1 MAQPLSNRSF
11 PTPSQNARIRRM
23 EDRSLGAILMEQT
36 ALSEEQLQQG
46 LVVQREKG
54 IKLGEALV
62 QLKYLRSEDIL
73 KALSFQLGFPYEGRI
88 DADAID
94 PELVDDLPIN
104 FAKENEVLPLLRE
117 SGTLK
122 VAMADPSNFQ
132 ALDDLRLLYHCNIE
146 ACIAGSYEIVNAINA
161 VYNKTTDKGDQA
173 IDELGGNV
181 DEIAQDFDEPID
193 LLDASD
199 EAPIIRLV
207 NSLLFRAVKQKASDI
222 HVEPFERDLVI
233 RFRIDG
239 VLYDVTHPPK
249 RAQNSI
255 ISRIK
260 IMAGLNIA
268 EKRLPQDGRIRIKIA
283 GKDIDIRV
291 STIPTA
297 FGESVVMRLL
307 DKSKVLLDLD
317 TLGFI
322 GQNLSNLKEVIHK
335 PHGMILV
342 TGPTGSGKSTTL
354 YAALSKINS
363 DELKIITV
371 EDPVE
376 YQLPGINQMQVN
388 PKIDLTFATGLRAF
402 LRQDP
407 DVIMV
412 GEIRDRETA
421 EVAIQASLTG
431 HLVMSTLHT
440 NDAAASITRLIDMGV
455 EPFLVSSSL
464 LCVLAQRLVRSVCH
478 ECARKYTPDEAELKQ
493 LGLTEADLKG
503 RQFYRPVGCP
513 HCLET
518 GYSGRTGIHEV
529 LMVNDAVRAEV
540 MKGSDASIIKRV
552 AVQSGMRS
560 MREDAAQKV
569 LSGITTVEEVLRVTR
584 EDDETADAHPVA

>member
-1 MAQPLSNRSF
+1 
-11 PTPSQNARIRRM
+11 M
-23 EDRSLGAILMEQT
+23 EDKSLGAILMESSSLT
-36 ALSEEQLQQG
+36 EEQLQQG
-46 LVVQREKG
+46 LAVQREKG
-54 IKLGEALV
+54 VKLGEALV
-62 QLKYLRSEDIL
+62 QLKFLRMEDIL
-73 KALSFQLGFPYEGRI
+73 KALSIQLGFPYEGRI
-88 DADAID
+88 DIESID
-94 PELVDDLPIN
+94 PSLVEPLPIN
-104 FAKENEVLPLLRE
+104 YAKENEILPLKKEGGSLQ
-117 SGTLK
+117 
-122 VAMADPSNFQ
+122 VAMADPTNFY
-132 ALDDLRLLYHCNIE
+132 ALDDLRLLYSCDVKPV
-146 ACIAGSYEIVNAINA
+146 IAGSYEIVNAINA

-173 IDELGGNV
+173 IDDLGENV
-181 DEIAQDFDEPID
+181 NEIAQDFNEPVD

-222 HVEPFERDLVI
+222 HVEPFERELII

-239 VLYDVTHPPK
+239 VLYDVMHPPK

-260 IMAGLNIA
+260 IMSGLNIA

-307 DKSKVLLDLD
+307 DKSHILLELE
-317 TLGFI
+317 TLGFV
-322 GQNLSNLKEVIHK
+322 GKNLETINEIIHR
-335 PHGMILV
+335 PHGIILV
-342 TGPTGSGKSTTL
+342 TGPTGSGKTTTL

-363 DELKIITV
+363 KELKIITV

-388 PKIDLTFATGLRAF
+388 PKIELTFATGIRSF

-421 EVAIQASLTG
+421 EIAIQASLTG
-431 HLVMSTLHT
+431 HLVFSTLHT
-440 NDAAASITRLIDMGV
+440 NDAASSVTRLVDMGV
-455 EPFLVSSSL
+455 EPFLVSSSIL
-464 LCVLAQRLVRSVCH
+464 AILAQRLVRSVCR
-478 ECARKYTPDEAELKQ
+478 ECARKYIPESEELAKI
-493 LGLTEADLKG
+493 GLRSEDLQG
-503 RQFYRPVGCP
+503 RQLYRPVGCP
-513 HCLET
+513 KCLET

-529 LMVNDAVRAEV
+529 LLMNDEVRADV
-540 MKGSDASIIKRV
+540 MKGSDASTLRKV
-552 AVQSGMRS
+552 AQKHGMKSLRD
-560 MREDAAQKV
+560 DAAQKV
-569 LSGITTVEEVLRVTR
+569 LMGQTTIEEVLRVTQQ
-584 EDDETADAHPVA
+584 DAD